1 MILTPILKRT
11 GGSASKKAV
20 HDLPEHGLALVL
32 PDGDVER
39 LLDGV
44 LRRASH
50 HAKRIGGTEGVDGS
64 SQLVISGYVLPSL
77 KVKYGVGIFDSRATL
92 TLRYRVIPKL
102 YIEAVSGVDQALD
115 LLYAFEF

>member
-1 MILTPILKRT
+1 MSAFFGSPLINSLGGNVARLIIFLTGLSSVESVIFCTFCWFDTSYLKRVKKSRAKALFFQIKT
-11 GGSASKKAV
+11 GLS
-20 HDLPEHGLALVL
+20 GLKCA
-32 PDGDVER
+32 EFW
-39 LLDGV
+39 
-44 LRRASH
+44 
-50 HAKRIGGTEGVDGS
+50 
-64 SQLVISGYVLPSL
+64 L